1 MLPKLYDQS
10 TGNAKKFQIQF
21 NLLPTYRRDQC
32 LSAKD
37 PFFFQTKTASP
48 LRGWLFFLLYN
59 LNMTR
64 RTVITRIRKHRAQ
77 LTKLGV
83 KSLSLFGSVA
93 RGEEGPNSDVDIL
106 VEFKGKAT
114 LDRYM
119 DTKFYLEDL
128 LGCKVDL
135 VTPKAIKPR
144 MKPYIMQ
151 DLVHVT
157 G

>member
-1 MLPKLYDQS
+1 MKSQS
-10 TGNAKKFQIQF
+10 AAGLA
-21 NLLPTYRRDQC
+21 
-32 LSAKD
+32 
-37 PFFFQTKTASP
+37 
-48 LRGWLFFLLYN
+48 FFLLYN
-59 LNMTR
+59 SSMTRTR

-93 RGEEGPNSDVDIL
+93 RREERPDSDVDIL

-114 LDRYM
+114 FDRYM

-135 VTPKAIKPR
+135 VAPKAIKPR
-144 MKPYIMQ
+144 MKPFIMK
-151 DLVHVT
+151 DLVHVA
-157 G
+157 